1 MPTSRLH
8 GHPAPSHHD
17 TSALIS
23 LRISSLDGAAREQSW
38 STAAV
43 RIGSDPASDLVVSG
57 RGVAAHHCVLEHT
70 AAGVV
75 LRDLGARATF
85 INSEPLDHPRVVRAG
100 DRIYV
105 GEAALEL
112 VAARSPA
119 PRTTAPAPPRARPLA
134 VLGLAAAGLAVFVLA
149 RPPAPPPAPSPPAR
163 PAVLQPSPAPP
174 PEPEPEPEPPTRE
187 PVTVHHEV
195 IPGELLADIAARYH
209 VSVQG
214 LARSNHLSPD
224 VPPPEGT
231 VLEFMALDPP
241 LRKLRLRHTVEA
253 GDTWA
258 GLSERFDLDVELLRR
273 YNQGI
278 RGELVPGSE
287 FIVWVDPHISRRRDV
302 PGYSQFKISP
312 DARSVGAPS
321 GGSLERGIQLPPSS
335 HYERIYPDLQYGSS
349 HTIEHLQRGIAM
361 FRQRY
366 DYEGVL
372 VVANLSHPAGGPF
385 HPHQSHQS
393 GRDVDIWLP
402 ALKGTYQAKHLK
414 TDRKPKFAEIN
425 WFAAWGLVESLLAT
439 GEVKY
444 VFLDSSLLPTL
455 HAAAAEMGAP
465 PDMLAKIQL
474 DPSSSAPVRHAAAHT
489 GHFHVRFR
497 CGQSDLRCSERPE
510 IEEP

>member
-1 MPTSRLH
+1 MPPDRL
-8 GHPAPSHHD
+8 D
-17 TSALIS
+17 SALIS
-23 LRISSLDGAAREQSW
+23 LRVCSLDGAAREQSW
-38 STAAV
+38 HTAVV
-43 RIGSDPASDLVVSG
+43 RVGSHPASDLVLSG
-57 RGVAAHHCVLEHT
+57 RGVAEHHCVLEHT

-85 INSEPLDHPRVVRAG
+85 LNSEPLDQPRVVRAG

-119 PRTTAPAPPRARPLA
+119 PRTSSPSPARARPLA
-134 VLGLAAAGLAVFVLA
+134 VLGLAAAALAVFVLA
-149 RPPAPPPAPSPPAR
+149 RPSAPPPSAPPPASPISKQPPPAPPP
-163 PAVLQPSPAPP
+163 
-174 PEPEPEPEPPTRE
+174 PEPEPEPPTRE
-187 PVTVHHEV
+187 PVTVRHEV

-209 VSVQG
+209 VSVLD

-224 VPPPEGT
+224 VAPPEGT
-231 VLEFMALDPP
+231 VLEFTALDPP
-241 LRKLRLRHTVEA
+241 LRKLRLRHTVEE

-258 GLSERFDLDVELLRR
+258 GLSERFGLDVELLRR
-273 YNQGI
+273 YNEGI
-278 RGELVPGSE
+278 HGELVPGSE

-302 PGYSQFKISP
+302 PGYLQFKISP

-321 GGSLERGIQLPPSS
+321 GGSLERGLQLPESEL
-335 HYERIYPDLQYGSS
+335 YERIFPDLQYGSS
-349 HTIEHLQRGIAM
+349 HTIEHLQRGVAM

-366 DYEGVL
+366 DYAGVL
-372 VVANLSHPAGGPF
+372 VVANLSRPAGGPLP
-385 HPHQSHQS
+385 PHQSHQS

-414 TDRKPKFAEIN
+414 TDRKPRRAEIN

-444 VFLDSSLLPTL
+444 VFLDRSLLPTL
-455 HAAAAEMGAP
+455 HAAAIEMGAP
-465 PDMLAKIQL
+465 PELLAKIQL
-474 DPSSSAPVRHAAAHT
+474 DPAQGAPVRHAAAHT

-497 CGQSDLRCSERPE
+497 CGQGDLRCSERPE